1 MAIEKVIIQNFKK
14 FKNPFEVKFNEN
26 INLLVGDNESGKST
40 ILEAIHV
47 ALTGMYAGR
56 NIRNQLSTYLFNREA
71 VEEYLASVENGQ
83 PIAPPEIMIELY
95 FKSGTLPEYEGNG
108 NSEKSDGIEGIRFTI
123 SFSDKFNSEYESLL
137 KTEKITSLPI
147 EFYEAKWFSFSRD
160 EKMPRFIPIKSV
172 MIDSSNYRYQNG
184 SDVYISRVVKDF
196 LEPEDITAITQAHR
210 NMIDEFAQNEAI
222 QSIYEK
228 ISAAS
233 TVMKGKLSLSA
244 DQEV

>member
-1 MAIEKVIIQNFKK
+1 
-14 FKNPFEVKFNEN
+14 
-26 INLLVGDNESGKST
+26 
-40 ILEAIHV
+40 
-47 ALTGMYAGR
+47 MYAGR

-108 NSEKSDGIEGIRFTI
+108 NSEKSDGIEGIKFTI

-137 KTEKITSLPI
+137 KTEKLISLPI

-222 QSIYEK
+222 RF
-228 ISAAS
+228 
-233 TVMKGKLSLSA
+233 KLNYQTDVDTFEFDTLEVKEALDGMSLNNIDIIKMLREMIEENLKEIKA
-244 DQEV
+244 ND